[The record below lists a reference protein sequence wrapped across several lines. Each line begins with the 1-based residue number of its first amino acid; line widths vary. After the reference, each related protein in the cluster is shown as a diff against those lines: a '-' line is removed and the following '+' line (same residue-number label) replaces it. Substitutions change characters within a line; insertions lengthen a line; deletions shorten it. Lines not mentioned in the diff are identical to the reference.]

1 VSRGFLVPT
10 GDGVLIKLRVSPGA
24 KRTSIEGAYGE
35 DALKVRIAAPP
46 VDGKAN
52 AEAERFLAKM
62 LGLPRSEVAVVRGA
76 SGRDKTV
83 LARGAAVGKLRE
95 AFSGHLP

>member
-10 GDGVLIKLRVSPGA
+10 GDGVIIKLRVSPGA
-24 KRTSIEGAYGE
+24 KRSSIEGAYGD
-35 DALKVRIAAPP
+35 DALKLRVAAPP

-62 LGLPRSEVAVVRGA
+62 LGVPHSEVAVVRGA
-76 SGRDKTV
+76 SGRDKAV
-83 LARGAAVGKLRE
+83 LVRGAAVGEIRE
-95 AFSGHLP
+95 ALSGQLP

>member
-10 GDGVLIKLRVSPGA
+10 GDGVLIRLRVSPGA
-24 KRTSIEGAYGE
+24 KRSSLDGSYGE
-35 DALKVRIAAPP
+35 DALKLRVAAPP

-62 LGLPRSEVAVVRGA
+62 LGVPRSEVTVVRDASSRDKAVLVRSAAVVE
-76 SGRDKTV
+76 
-83 LARGAAVGKLRE
+83 LRE
-95 AFSGHLP
+95 ALSGRLP